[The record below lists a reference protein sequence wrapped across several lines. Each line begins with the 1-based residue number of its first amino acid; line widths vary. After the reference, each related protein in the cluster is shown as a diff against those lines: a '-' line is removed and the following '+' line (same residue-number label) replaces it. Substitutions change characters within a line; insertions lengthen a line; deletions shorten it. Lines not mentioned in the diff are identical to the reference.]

1 MESIRTRAMQTI
13 GNVLLAIGAGLG
25 VWVITNL
32 WDSGP
37 LDWLIVAGIIGVGAA
52 FKVRDHDA

>member
-1 MESIRTRAMQTI
+1 MEPLRPRAMQTI

-25 VWVITNL
+25 VWVVTNL
-32 WDSGP
+32 GDTGP

-52 FKVRDHDA
+52 FKVTDDA